1 MAEPFHFGKWGEL
14 TPRAI
19 AQANLTK
26 AETARA
32 YEMMQVQGV
41 YLQILDCLN
50 FPVDPEGHVHDLSAL
65 GASKI
70 AIAWTLAL
78 NGFQQTGN
86 QYIKKRHFSA
96 PGCYE
101 DAYTWVD
108 SREPDTAEAALKP
121 EDSAHDPNLPPD
133 TRRLAAIRDGV
144 PPMEHPEE
152 WQTVVQVKVVNEPR
166 ESQ

>member
-1 MAEPFHFGKWGEL
+1 MAERFDFGEWGEL
-14 TPRAI
+14 TPKSI

-26 AETARA
+26 HEKARA
-32 YEMMQVQGV
+32 YEMMKVQAV
-41 YLQILDCLN
+41 YLQILDCLDY
-50 FPVDPEGHVHDLSAL
+50 PVDPEGHVHDLSAL
-65 GASKI
+65 GSSKI

-78 NGFQQTGN
+78 AGFQRTGN
-86 QYIKKRHFSA
+86 EYIKKRQFTA

-108 SREPDTAEAALKP
+108 SRQPDTAEAALKP

-144 PPMEHPEE
+144 PPMEPQQE
-152 WQTVVQVKVVNEPR
+152 WQTKVEVKVVNEPR
-166 ESQ
+166 EAK